1 MFLGLVFALH
11 LCAFVNVL
19 HVSYLFASFN
29 DYNASS
35 GSISFFH
42 IHTNIGKDVNCL
54 QSNNNASSK
63 NLWLLFSALI
73 LFLKIWFSKSVN
85 IMLRL
90 YVFLIVYL
98 LLFLQKHIKNS
109 DHQETIRRCSRYEF
123 FTSDFIYTCEDI
135 QSLITQLTINHYS
148 ISKLKYEN
156 LNSCSHLLLLLSGDI
171 SLNLG
176 PVRQD
181 TLQYLNEWK
190 VFKNRGLNF
199 IHLNINSLLPKI
211 DELRYIAKS
220 TNAAVIGICESK
232 LDASVLDPEISI
244 NNYKIL
250 RCDKNRQ
257 GTCKK

>member
-19 HVSYLFASFN
+19 RVSYLFASFN
-29 DYNASS
+29 DYDASS

-63 NLWLLFSALI
+63 NLWLLFSALF
-73 LFLKIWFSKSVN
+73 LFLKIWFSKSGN
-85 IMLRL
+85 ITLRL

-123 FTSDFIYTCEDI
+123 FTSDFIDTCEDI

-148 ISKLKYEN
+148 ISKLKYQN
-156 LNSCSHLLLLLSGDI
+156 LNSFSHLLLLLSGDI

-190 VFKNRGLNF
+190 VFKNRGLNLF
-199 IHLNINSLLPKI
+199 TLTLIVCCQKLMNFVISQNRPMLP
-211 DELRYIAKS
+211 L
-220 TNAAVIGICESK
+220 
-232 LDASVLDPEISI
+232 
-244 NNYKIL
+244 
-250 RCDKNRQ
+250 
-257 GTCKK
+257 